1 MNRRTPRPSTIRRF
15 ALHPLSMAL
24 ALSSVSTAAWSSPF
38 TGVQSTQN
46 VTIHDRGQGAT
57 DVLQSAQVGIIRTQG
72 FGIGANESLRAMMP
86 NAQSSLLID
95 VLGPVRTDILGSLT
109 ANGRI
114 LISNPYGIYF
124 GAGAQINVGSLMA
137 TTLSVNS
144 DDLRKGRIHLK
155 RPSLQSNDQVIGSV
169 VNAGRINA
177 TGTVALVGP
186 QVSNEGH
193 ITAARVGLAATS
205 DVLVDVEGDGLIFFQ
220 MSGESA
226 EQRLSQ
232 LGQITADGGV
242 VDLRASARGTMADTV
257 LNMDGLIQARS
268 VGSRQGQVFID
279 GGAQGRTSV
288 NGQIDAS
295 GQGAG

>member
-1 MNRRTPRPSTIRRF
+1 MNRCTPRSSTIRRF

-24 ALSSVSTAAWSSPF
+24 ALSSLSTAAWASPF
-38 TGVQSTQN
+38 TGLQSTQN

-72 FGIGANESLRAMMP
+72 FGIGTHESLRALQP

-114 LISNPYGIYF
+114 LISNPYGVYF
-124 GAGAQINVGSLMA
+124 GAGAQINVGSLVA
-137 TTLSVNS
+137 TTLGVNS
-144 DDLRKGRIHLK
+144 DDLLTGRIRLK
-155 RPSLQSNDQVIGSV
+155 DNGRTIGSV
-169 VNAGRINA
+169 INAGQISA

-193 ITAARVGLAATS
+193 ITASRVGLAATS
-205 DVLVDVEGDGLIFFQ
+205 EVLVDVEGDGLIFFQ
-220 MSGESA
+220 MSGEKA
-226 EQRLSQ
+226 GQRLSQ

-242 VDLRASARGTMADTV
+242 VDLRANARGTMADTV

-295 GQGAG
+295 GQGAGEQ